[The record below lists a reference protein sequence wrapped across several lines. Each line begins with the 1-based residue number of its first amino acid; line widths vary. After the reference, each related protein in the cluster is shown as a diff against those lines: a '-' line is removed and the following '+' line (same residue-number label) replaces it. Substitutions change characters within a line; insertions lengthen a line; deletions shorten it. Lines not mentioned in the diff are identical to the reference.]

1 LYVDLVAVRTFVA
14 VAGTGQFQDAAA
26 DLDVTQQAVSKR
38 IAALEA
44 ELGVR
49 LFTRNARGAEL
60 TIDGQAFLP
69 HARAILDTVERAAE
83 SVRPGRRALRVDVV
97 NRRNSTAGLL
107 KGFHDEHP
115 DVKLDVVTLKGAEE
129 AMAAVRDGVID
140 AAFCTLR
147 MPLPDG
153 VASMHT
159 PDEPLE
165 LLVGPAHPLAN
176 ARSVT
181 VEDLK
186 GHRIWVPGIT
196 VSPDAAAYYAEL
208 VASFGLKIDGAG
220 PLFSMEHLLDMVSES
235 ASLAAFTT
243 PGMRLMWTLQ
253 HDLRRVA
260 IRDPELVVPFAF
272 IWRPDNPHPAL
283 AALRSFLERVPPREP
298 SGDAWFP
305 SWAR

>member
-1 LYVDLVAVRTFVA
+1 MDLIAVHTFVA
-14 VAGTGQFQDAAA
+14 VADTGQFQDAAA
-26 DLDVTQQAVSKR
+26 ELDVTQQAVSKR
-38 IAALEA
+38 IAALET

-60 TIDGQAFLP
+60 TIDGQAFRP
-69 HARAILDTVERAAE
+69 HAQAILDTVERAVE

-97 NRRNSTAGLL
+97 NRRNATAGLL

-115 DVKLDVVTLKGAEE
+115 DVDLDVLTLKGSEE
-129 AMAAVRDGVID
+129 AMAAVRDGMID
-140 AAFCTLR
+140 AAFCLPR
-147 MPLPDG
+147 VPLPDG
-153 VASMHT
+153 VASMPT
-159 PDEPLE
+159 PDEPHE
-165 LLVGPAHPLAN
+165 LLVGPAHPFAN

-181 VEDLK
+181 VENLK

-208 VASFGLKIDGAG
+208 VASFSIKIDGAG

-235 ASLAAFTT
+235 ASLATFTT

-260 IRDPELVVPFAF
+260 IRDPELIVPFSF

-283 AALRSFLERVPPREP
+283 AALRSFLERVPPRDHRGE
-298 SGDAWFP
+298 AWRP